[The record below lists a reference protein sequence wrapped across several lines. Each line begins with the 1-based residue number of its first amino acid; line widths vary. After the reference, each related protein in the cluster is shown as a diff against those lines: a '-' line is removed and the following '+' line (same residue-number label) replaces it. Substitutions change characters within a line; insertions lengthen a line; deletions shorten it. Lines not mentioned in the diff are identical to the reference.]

1 MQIWMSGQ
9 RRNENVLL
17 DKKRNLSVVHHM
29 LKAVALVGWRRLFPL
44 HSKWFLSF
52 VFSCF
57 LSFFALWESQDMT
70 SDLLD
75 QKLKALSAEECRSV
89 TKYEEGWF
97 CFLKA
102 LLFFRLNLH
111 NNQIS
116 VIPECIGTLTN
127 MME

>member
-17 DKKRNLSVVHHM
+17 DKKRIFLLS
-29 LKAVALVGWRRLFPL
+29 KAVELVGWRRLFPL

-57 LSFFALWESQDMT
+57 LSFFAQELEWESQDIT

-89 TKYEEGWF
+89 TKYGEGWF
-97 CFLKA
+97 CFLKTSSFQVVSLQQPDLGDA
-102 LLFFRLNLH
+102 
-111 NNQIS
+111 
-116 VIPECIGTLTN
+116 
-127 MME
+127 